1 MTEVYRQMA
10 RLGVPYLVELDI
22 KMGGEGPMGMMMGRL
37 GFGFT
42 STVTRVSVEAI
53 PDAMMAVPADYKVK
67 KN

>member
-10 RLGVPYLVELDI
+10 RLGVPYLIDLDF
-22 KMGGEGPMGMMMGRL
+22 KMGGEGPMGAIMGRL

-53 PDAMMAVPADYKVK
+53 PDAMMAVPSDYKVK